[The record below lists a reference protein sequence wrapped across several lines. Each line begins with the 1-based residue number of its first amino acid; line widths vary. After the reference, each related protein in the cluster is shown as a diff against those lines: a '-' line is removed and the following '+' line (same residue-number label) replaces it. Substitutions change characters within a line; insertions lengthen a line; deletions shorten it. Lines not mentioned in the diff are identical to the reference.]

1 MKVIFLDVDGVLN
14 SQQLFEKCE
23 DDQLISV
30 DEDNIKNLKTI
41 VDATGAKIVLSSSW
55 RYGWAEHSDAVQDW
69 CQILVDILAKYDLK
83 IIDKTEYLSSG
94 RREDEIKDW
103 LDKCEEKIEG
113 FVILDDGAYEWHR
126 HGFDKHLVKTD
137 FCTGGLREEDADKA
151 IKILNKKRLFSFF
164 FFNSRSC
171 FNRFFN
177 FYFFSCNIHR
187 YIYRRRL
194 CLIRH
199 TVFRIFTILVRTYS
213 TVSKQHIKSE

>member
-1 MKVIFLDVDGVLN
+1 M
-14 SQQLFEKCE
+14 
-23 DDQLISV
+23 
-30 DEDNIKNLKTI
+30 
-41 VDATGAKIVLSSSW
+41 
-55 RYGWAEHSDAVQDW
+55 QDW

-126 HGFDKHLVKTD
+126 DGFDKHLVKTD

-164 FFNSRSC
+164 KK
-171 FNRFFN
+171 
-177 FYFFSCNIHR
+177 Y
-187 YIYRRRL
+187 
-194 CLIRH
+194 
-199 TVFRIFTILVRTYS
+199 
-213 TVSKQHIKSE
+213 